1 LRPAQLFRLGLP
13 LLISA
18 AGVIAF
24 YITDAA
30 QLMKDCKMHLYW
42 NYLMMQDGFS
52 PLLFFA
58 SFYNLF
64 ALMGSG
70 LLFEILFGIVGI
82 TGFFLAVRRSFTG
95 RRNGKW
101 DLTNYINAY
110 TALMVLI
117 VMMLYIAGKLPV
129 GEARLNSFLVP
140 VVALLMIGLLR
151 SSDVT
156 VKASSA
162 LKVLSLILFIGAAG
176 SIFSAPLVEF
186 GSDKYKKTLVIYEN
200 SEAAIRLADSKHIP
214 LFITSEVAYPYS
226 KIINY
231 PCTKI
236 AARGLCIPP
245 DSSAERCA
253 RFVEN
258 MPGDW
263 VLKTLPAYK
272 VNRSVRVYA
281 INDTSE
287 LFQCLQQLPAGV
299 GSVIVGDGTSFREV
313 LR

>member
-1 LRPAQLFRLGLP
+1 
-13 LLISA
+13 
-18 AGVIAF
+18 
-24 YITDAA
+24 
-30 QLMKDCKMHLYW
+30 
-42 NYLMMQDGFS
+42 
-52 PLLFFA
+52 
-58 SFYNLF
+58 
-64 ALMGSG
+64 
-70 LLFEILFGIVGI
+70 
-82 TGFFLAVRRSFTG
+82 
-95 RRNGKW
+95 
-101 DLTNYINAY
+101 
-110 TALMVLI
+110 
-117 VMMLYIAGKLPV
+117 
-129 GEARLNSFLVP
+129 
-140 VVALLMIGLLR
+140 MIGLLR